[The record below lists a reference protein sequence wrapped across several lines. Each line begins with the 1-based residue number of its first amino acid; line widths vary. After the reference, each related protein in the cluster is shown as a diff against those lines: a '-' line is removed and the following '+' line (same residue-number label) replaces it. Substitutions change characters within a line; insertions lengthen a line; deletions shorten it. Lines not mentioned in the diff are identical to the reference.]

1 VKGNDMNPDS
11 KKFSFNWSDFLSLG
25 RNAILVG
32 LAASLTYMGENIGD
46 VDMGTSGVLMVP
58 LVAVLIDAA
67 VKWSKDNTK

>member
-1 VKGNDMNPDS
+1 MNPDS